1 MQKILQ
7 STGRRESGMQKK
19 IREDNV
25 RVDRPGV
32 QQEDGRGLLE
42 MEEDCYWYQQP
53 YNPGG
58 SPGHR

>member
-19 IREDNV
+19 RWEDNV
-25 RVDRPGV
+25 TVDRPGV
-32 QQEDGRGLLE
+32 EQEGGRGPPE